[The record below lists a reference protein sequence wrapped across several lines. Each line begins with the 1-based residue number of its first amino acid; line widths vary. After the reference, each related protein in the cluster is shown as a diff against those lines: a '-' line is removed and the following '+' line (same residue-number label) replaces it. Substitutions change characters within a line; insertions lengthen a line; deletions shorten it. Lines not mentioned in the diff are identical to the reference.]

1 MSPVSSK
8 EQGRA
13 KRTLMMRIVLD
24 TDAFIAATRSATG
37 ASREILLM
45 VERGEIEA
53 LMTVPMLIEYEAVL
67 KRPTHLAAAHLT
79 EEQADNIIKTLASI
93 VVRVAVRF
101 SWRPQ
106 LADANDEMILE
117 AAVNGH
123 ADAIVTFNTRH
134 YAEAAPRFG
143 VAILK
148 PGELLRSMQP

>member
-1 MSPVSSK
+1 
-8 EQGRA
+8 
-13 KRTLMMRIVLD
+13 MRIALD

-45 VERGEIEA
+45 IERGEIEA
-53 LMTVPMLIEYEAVL
+53 VMTVPMLIEYEAVL
-67 KRPTHLAAAHLT
+67 KRPAHLAAAHLT
-79 EEQADNIIKTLASI
+79 VEQADNIIKTLAG
-93 VVRVAVRF
+93 VLVRVAVRF

-134 YAEAAPRFG
+134 YTEAAPHFG
-143 VAILK
+143 VAVLK